1 MELTKNNIRY
11 LDSKQIL
18 KIIIPYFD
26 TLFQKIDYLEISKD
40 EFVKILLNEISKS
53 KQNYSDDISYLD
65 YLKIRVNKAI
75 IIYGRKKFQKTIK
88 QQKKL
93 LIILLIKY
101 LKKILSLKI
110 QGNF

>member
-26 TLFQKIDYLEISKD
+26 IFFQEIDYLEISKD

-75 IIYGRKKFQKTIK
+75 IIYGRKKISEDDKTA
-88 QQKKL
+88 
-93 LIILLIKY
+93 
-101 LKKILSLKI
+101 KKIINNFINKI
-110 QGNF
+110 F